1 MKTTVAKLIMT
12 AAFTTIA
19 GLALTITGARADDV
33 IDVAAPQTITVQ
45 STTTTNLNL
54 YSNNLAQVQATQEI
68 SFPAG
73 YNLDAVRN
81 VNSQAAANA
90 LEQTAQQGLYTNNYQ
105 SDPTAATQVVD
116 LNSLTADQVSQLNQY
131 GLNLVNRARAEF
143 GLTPFSQDTGTINQV
158 RSMALQYQAKDE
170 SLLKGDW
177 HDYEILQGQSEN
189 IAAHQVYV
197 DTIPNLTALPFAS
210 AQGSDFV
217 NTNAVPLFTIK
228 TMDDLRACVYYGVME
243 MLFNDAGDLFGHAQN
258 FLTVNQ
264 PITTLALYPS
274 LTYATG
280 KGTWADGTPF
290 SFRLENIDMHYI
302 WTTGTNYNQADFG
315 NQGTVTPD
323 WDQTDN
329 GNYAWLD
336 GAFITSTG
344 QLVATGWQATN
355 ASQGRPYHY
364 LIALDQNGREL
375 RRQLTSRVDRPDVQR
390 AHDVY
395 DAAKAGFATQLD
407 LANQLANVTR
417 IQLVSRYSGSVDGNS
432 DYVDYWF
439 APLTVD
445 QGNYAYLD
453 RAAIVGDQLQL
464 SGWHASNQASGKQ
477 YHYVIILNNGREV
490 GRQLV
495 SAGTNRA
502 DVANVYGHISGAG
515 QSGFTVSFDLAKLN
529 FNQRIQVLSRYT
541 DDPAGNGNYVDYWFT
556 PLTDGNYS
564 NQAYLENFSVRDS
577 QLSIAGWHANGISQF
592 EQHHFIILFDATTN
606 QQVGS
611 YLVSPVART
620 DVQRAYPGVVNAGQ
634 AGFKLEL
641 KLADL
646 NLIPGHRYV
655 IVSRYSSSAT
665 GNGNGNGS
673 QYTDYWFAPQE
684 LLSGNETGYLDQ
696 HQLRQVDGHSELTV
710 TGWRVTN
717 LARGY
722 HTLILFDNSRGRELI
737 RQTLADSPLGLARP
751 DIARLYG
758 QKFLNAGQSGF
769 TTTLVLPNGW
779 PSGDD
784 YTLISR
790 YSLTRDAN
798 TDYVDVYFSLGH
810 LKREED

>member
-228 TMDDLRACVYYGVME
+228 TMDDLRACVYYGVMG

-344 QLVATGWQATN
+344 QLVATGWHATN

-375 RRQLTSRVDRPDVQR
+375 RRQLTS
-390 AHDVY
+390 
-395 DAAKAGFATQLD
+395 
-407 LANQLANVTR
+407 
-417 IQLVSRYSGSVDGNS
+417 
-432 DYVDYWF
+432 
-439 APLTVD
+439 
-445 QGNYAYLD
+445 
-453 RAAIVGDQLQL
+453 
-464 SGWHASNQASGKQ
+464 
-477 YHYVIILNNGREV
+477 
-490 GRQLV
+490 
-495 SAGTNRA
+495 
-502 DVANVYGHISGAG
+502 
-515 QSGFTVSFDLAKLN
+515 
-529 FNQRIQVLSRYT
+529 
-541 DDPAGNGNYVDYWFT
+541 
-556 PLTDGNYS
+556 
-564 NQAYLENFSVRDS
+564 
-577 QLSIAGWHANGISQF
+577 
-592 EQHHFIILFDATTN
+592 
-606 QQVGS
+606 
-611 YLVSPVART
+611 
-620 DVQRAYPGVVNAGQ
+620 
-634 AGFKLEL
+634 
-641 KLADL
+641 
-646 NLIPGHRYV
+646 
-655 IVSRYSSSAT
+655 
-665 GNGNGNGS
+665 
-673 QYTDYWFAPQE
+673 
-684 LLSGNETGYLDQ
+684 
-696 HQLRQVDGHSELTV
+696 
-710 TGWRVTN
+710 
-717 LARGY
+717 
-722 HTLILFDNSRGRELI
+722 
-737 RQTLADSPLGLARP
+737 
-751 DIARLYG
+751 
-758 QKFLNAGQSGF
+758 
-769 TTTLVLPNGW
+769 
-779 PSGDD
+779 
-784 YTLISR
+784 
-790 YSLTRDAN
+790 
-798 TDYVDVYFSLGH
+798 
-810 LKREED
+810 

>member
-228 TMDDLRACVYYGVME
+228 TMDDLRACVYYGVMG

-344 QLVATGWQATN
+344 QLVATGWHATN

-375 RRQLTSRVDRPDVQR
+375 RRQLTNRVDRPDVQR
-390 AHDVY
+390 AHNVY
-395 DAAKAGFATQLD
+395 DAAKAGFSTKLD
-407 LANQLANVTR
+407 LAQIAKVTSIR
-417 IQLVSRYSGSVDGNS
+417 LISRYSGSADGNS

-439 APLTVD
+439 APLSVD
-445 QGNYAYLD
+445 QGNYANLD
-453 RAAIVGDQLQL
+453 GATVVGDQLQL
-464 SGWHASNQASGKQ
+464 SGWHASNQASGKA
-477 YHYVIILNNGREV
+477 YHYIIILNNGREV
-490 GRQLV
+490 GRRLV
-495 SAGTNRA
+495 SAGTNRP
-502 DVANVYGHISGAG
+502 DVANVYGHIAGAG
-515 QSGFTVSFDLAKLN
+515 QSGFSVNFDLAALN
-529 FNQRIQVLSRYT
+529 FNQRLQVLSRYT
-541 DDPAGNGNYVDYWFT
+541 DDPAGNGNAVDYWFT
-556 PLTDGNYS
+556 PLTDGQYS
-564 NQAYLENFSVRDS
+564 NQAYLDNFTVGNG
-577 QLSIAGWHANGISQF
+577 QLRIAGWHANGVSRF
-592 EQHHFIILFDATTN
+592 EQHHFIILFDATAN
-606 QQVGS
+606 RQVES
-611 YLVSPVART
+611 YLVTATARP
-620 DVQRAYPGVVNAGQ
+620 DVQRAYPGVANAGQ
-634 AGFKLEL
+634 SGFELSL
-641 KLADL
+641 KLSDL

-655 IVSRYSSSAT
+655 IVSRYSSSAD
-665 GNGNGNGS
+665 GNGNGNDS
-673 QYTDYWFAPQE
+673 QYTDYWFAPQK
-684 LLSGNETGYLDQ
+684 LLSQKEAGYVDQ
-696 HQLRQVDGHSELTV
+696 HVLRQANDQAKLTV
-710 TGWRVTN
+710 AGWRVTN

-722 HTLILFDNSRGRELI
+722 HTLILFDNTRGRELA
-737 RQTLADSPLGLARP
+737 RQTIADTPTGLARP
-751 DIARLYG
+751 DIMRLYG
-758 QKFLNAGQSGF
+758 RQYLNAAHAGF
-769 TTTLVLPNGW
+769 TGTITLPVGW
-779 PSGDD
+779 PQGDD
-784 YTLISR
+784 YTIISR
-790 YSLTRDAN
+790 YTPTPDAN
-798 TDYVDVYFSLGH
+798 RDYVDVFYHLGSLQFEQ
-810 LKREED
+810 L